1 MIIVYSQSRI
11 DTICGVGNVAKKQ
24 ARERRVK
31 EPESEQH
38 NLRGV
43 LLRWRKPGTG
53 VDVSLFPESYW
64 AALPGDPRMG
74 DAQGSFSKVW
84 NELQQALEEVRVVA
98 AHPDTVSDRI
108 AFARFLGYAI
118 SLGKLTERMLW
129 KAEHIDELA
138 GHGVHVLNEATG
150 KARRVRSK
158 KAAQVDELLLHQV
171 ELSDLKMKK
180 RKSYNALALL
190 LWSRKENMFDH
201 CSKCRKFWEWLDEW
215 RKKGSRGQADT
226 LSKRIRRAVERK
238 KRRGG
243 GV

>member
-1 MIIVYSQSRI
+1 MIIVHSQSRI

-24 ARERRVK
+24 AREKRVK

-53 VDVSLFPESYW
+53 VHVSLFPESYW

-74 DAQGSFSKVW
+74 DARGSFSKVW

-150 KARRVRSK
+150 KARRVRSENT
-158 KAAQVDELLLHQV
+158 ARVDELLLHQI
-171 ELSDLKMKK
+171 ELYYKK
-180 RKSYNALALL
+180 ERSTRATRGWRYICGL
-190 LWSRKENMFDH
+190 RQRI
-201 CSKCRKFWEWLDEW
+201 CSVIAA
-215 RKKGSRGQADT
+215 SA
-226 LSKRIRRAVERK
+226 RRA
-238 KRRGG
+238 GSG
-243 GV
+243 